1 MDRIRFE
8 EHQGKK
14 ILIEDFTQ
22 LKPGEEFMSTLASA
36 KTTIASQPPK
46 SVLAVL
52 DATGASFNAE
62 ILGAM
67 KEFTRDNTPYVKA
80 ATVVGITGMLEVALS
95 AVSKFS
101 GRDFKSFPTRDA
113 AIEWLIKQ

>member
-8 EHQGKK
+8 DHQGKK

-22 LKPGEEFMSTLASA
+22 LKPGEEFLNTIANA
-36 KTTIASQPPK
+36 KATIASQPAK

-52 DATGASFNAE
+52 DATGAGFNAE

-67 KEFTRDNTPYVKA
+67 KEFTRDNTPYIKA
-80 ATVVGITGMLEVALS
+80 ATVVGITGMLEVALT

-101 GRDFKSFPTRDA
+101 GRDFKSFPSREA
-113 AIEWLIKQ
+113 AIEWLVQQ